1 VDEFD
6 ADEEEDEE
14 DEEDKEMGA
23 DDEDQ
28 DEVNSLNIQRLV
40 QVCVL
45 DLNKI
50 YIYRSSCHPLIFISY
65 AHHVNFI

>member
-50 YIYRSSCHPLIFISY
+50 YIYRSCHPLIFISY

>member
-1 VDEFD
+1 MDEFD

-14 DEEDKEMGA
+14 DEEEMGA

-40 QVCVL
+40 QVCVV
-45 DLNKI
+45 
-50 YIYRSSCHPLIFISY
+50 IFT
-65 AHHVNFI
+65 